1 LYSPIPQLFHQL
13 LTSSL
18 SRATEIVSPEI
29 HAWAKVYN
37 VNIGLKYKE
46 VEALLYNRGGLF
58 NSEVSD
64 RVSGFS
70 TTPYENVLQKAAQM
84 NHLWSHCHTAEEYV
98 YGFLFKDIN
107 RKYLDQVGISVE
119 FRNQIALSKGFSS
132 ELIVEL
138 KKLQGYN
145 LANKQFVELCSET
158 GHLGVNGVT
167 SIHQFIELMTASSIL
182 HGTTLSMTRLSMT
195 PAIMSLIN
203 YKNSRYSRGDIKL
216 LALLGGTM
224 SGTLEGYT
232 VYSSKLPYKARV
244 PYGIINV
251 LKRYEGL
258 SGKLKVDFYN
268 KITKADQSTY
278 FRDFGW
284 IMTDHAPEGIDGKQY
299 TFSTYI

>member
-1 LYSPIPQLFHQL
+1 ML
-13 LTSSL
+13 LSM
-18 SRATEIVSPEI
+18 V
-29 HAWAKVYN
+29 
-37 VNIGLKYKE
+37 
-46 VEALLYNRGGLF
+46 
-58 NSEVSD
+58 EVSD

-138 KKLQGYN
+138 KKLQGFN

-268 KITKADQSTY
+268 KITKADKSTY